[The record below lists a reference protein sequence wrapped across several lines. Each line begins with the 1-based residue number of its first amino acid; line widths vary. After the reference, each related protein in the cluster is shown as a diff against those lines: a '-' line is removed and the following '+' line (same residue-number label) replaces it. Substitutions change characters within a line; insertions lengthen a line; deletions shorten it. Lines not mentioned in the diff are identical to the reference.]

1 MISGYRCQRSRLGL
15 IQKESTEMVTSQL
28 LVTFKLE
35 LDVVSPSHVIEENSA
50 LWKS

>member
-1 MISGYRCQRSRLGL
+1 MISRSHLGL

-28 LVTFKLE
+28 LVPFKLK
-35 LDVVSPSHVIEENSA
+35 LNVVSPSHVVEKNSV

>member
-1 MISGYRCQRSRLGL
+1 MISGHRCQRSRLGL
-15 IQKESTEMVTSQL
+15 IQKESTEMATSQL

-35 LDVVSPSHVIEENSA
+35 LDMVSPSHVIGKNSV